1 MQGVMETLLLI
12 DRLTFLRE
20 RGLSPILLPLFDDL
34 VSPRNIAIVTT
45 LPGKTFCEL
54 YNTTV
59 IYTDIVVYCMTL

>member
-45 LPGKTFCEL
+45 VPGKTFCEL
-54 YNTTV
+54 T
-59 IYTDIVVYCMTL
+59 IQL